1 MVEWNIHAAVTLM
14 AFNELLEWAGLAA
27 LCVSAAL
34 FATIWL
40 GATRGGQRAR
50 QVANLPEQTEPVFLF
65 DQDQMI
71 DASVAGHALINNDD
85 EGDRGDLSD
94 LALTKHI
101 LAKRFRDAEA
111 LDQIEDRAIFGARDT
126 LDGYELLAERLDGV
140 LRLEVRQIQLP
151 GIADTRTPAALQA
164 LEVEYDT
171 LRSTMDLAP
180 YPIWRVNDDADVTWY
195 NSAYADLFHRTHGTR
210 PQPGQRLFQS
220 GLDSKPS
227 GSRIRAS
234 ISIPGQ
240 DNCYWYDV
248 WIARHDGYRMFYA
261 VDVGAVVNAE
271 IAQRNFVQTL
281 TKTFAQL
288 SIGLAIFDRNRQ
300 LALFNPALIDLTA
313 LPADFLSA
321 KPNLLSFFDRLRDA
335 KMMPEP
341 KDYNSW
347 RDQMAELVAAAAD
360 GSYQETWSLPSG
372 SIYKVS
378 GRPHP
383 DGAVAFLFED
393 ITAEV
398 TLTRRFR
405 SELEMSQSILDQIDD
420 AVAVFAANG
429 VLTLSNAAYR
439 ALWNVDPEG
448 SFADVTIYDAT
459 RDWQARTLPTLVW
472 EDVRDFVAAPS
483 GRTTWWSTVTM
494 TDGSEVVCTV
504 HPVQDGATLVCFRNS
519 AITPALA
526 PHIPEQRH
534 ASDAG

>member
-1 MVEWNIHAAVTLM
+1 MM
-14 AFNELLEWAGLAA
+14 AILELLEWAGLAA
-27 LCVSAAL
+27 LCLSAAL

-40 GATRGGQRAR
+40 GATRGAQRDK
-50 QVANLPEQTEPVFLF
+50 QVANLPEQSEPVFIF
-65 DQDQMI
+65 DEDEMI
-71 DASVAGHALINNDD
+71 DASVAGRTLLDEDD
-85 EGDRGDLSD
+85 SGSRADISD
-94 LALTKHI
+94 LALTKLI
-101 LAKRFRDAEA
+101 LGKRFRDAET
-111 LDQIEDRAIFGARDT
+111 LDMVEDRAVLSARDS
-126 LDGYELLAERLDGV
+126 LDGYELLVEQLDGV
-140 LRLEVRQIQLP
+140 LRLEVRQVELP
-151 GIADTRTPAALQA
+151 GIADTRTPAAIHA

-180 YPIWRVNDDADVTWY
+180 YPIWRVNDDGDVTWY

-240 DNCYWYDV
+240 ENFYWYDA

-321 KPNLLSFFDRLRDA
+321 RPNLLSFFDRLRDG

-341 KDYNSW
+341 KDYGSW
-347 RDQMAELVAAAAD
+347 RDQMADLVAAAAD

-405 SELEMSQSILDQIDD
+405 AELEMSQSILDQIDD

-439 ALWNVDPEG
+439 ALWNVDPDG

-459 RDWQARTLPTLVW
+459 RDWQSRTLPSPFW
-472 EDVRDFVAAPS
+472 GDVRDFISAQS
-483 GRTTWWSTVTM
+483 GRTTWWGTVTM
-494 TDGSEVVCTV
+494 TDGTEVVCTV
-504 HPVQDGATLVCFRNS
+504 HPIQDGATLVCFRSSTVPIS
-519 AITPALA
+519 APSLPAPRQA
-526 PHIPEQRH
+526 
-534 ASDAG
+534 AADVG